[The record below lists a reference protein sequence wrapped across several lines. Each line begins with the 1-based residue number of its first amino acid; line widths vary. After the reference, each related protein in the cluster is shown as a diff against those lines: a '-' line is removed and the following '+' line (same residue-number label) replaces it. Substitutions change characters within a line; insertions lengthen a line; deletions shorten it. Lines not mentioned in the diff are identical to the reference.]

1 MKIHRMFRVCG
12 PGRTPPTGTLTIVD
26 DDGDGNG
33 FFIHVTD
40 AGDRKSFLV
49 KGYVVHPPPDEPMS
63 TGRITG
69 RYDKLEMTW
78 HFYREL
84 PVTGERV
91 VQTVS
96 VMGIVPKVNA
106 K

>member
-12 PGRTPPTGTLTIVD
+12 KGRTQPSGTLTIVD

-40 AGDRKSFLV
+40 AGDRTSFLV
-49 KGYVVHPPPDEPMS
+49 KGYEVHPMPEEPMP
-63 TGRITG
+63 TGTITG
-69 RYDKLEMTW
+69 RAGEMDMTW

-84 PVTGERV
+84 PVTGERI

-96 VMGIVPKVNA
+96 VLGVVPKIVA